1 LRRAK
6 IPGLR
11 RVDARAH
18 VRIFT
23 STIKEETP
31 GASIAGCRAAVI
43 SRGVYP
49 CVAAARGKNP
59 RPAPRFHPMSEIS
72 DTPVTATIDQIGEVL
87 RSRQSFVL
95 ISHVRPDGDAIGS
108 QLALGYSLKAMGK
121 SVRLINEDGLPENLA
136 FLSGSEII
144 ETPPAEPLDVEVAIA
159 LDTATKPRLGDAAL
173 HAASKAK
180 LWLNID
186 HHISNPK
193 YGDLNLIDSTSPA
206 TGEILYD
213 LITALDLPLPPETRD
228 AIYVA
233 VSTDTGSFQ
242 YPSTTART
250 YEMAADLVR
259 RGLDVGTINSK
270 TYDEHPYRRLEL
282 MRALLNTL
290 ERSPDGVVAH
300 WELREKTR
308 LDLALRP
315 EDSEGLIDVI
325 RAIRGVR
332 LAAFFEELP
341 DGKVRVSMRSKD
353 RELDVCKI
361 ASAFGGGGHAL
372 AAGIRMK
379 GPLEA
384 AKQQVLAAIHRRI
397 EEAKSEA

>member
-1 LRRAK
+1 
-6 IPGLR
+6 
-11 RVDARAH
+11 
-18 VRIFT
+18 
-23 STIKEETP
+23 
-31 GASIAGCRAAVI
+31 
-43 SRGVYP
+43 
-49 CVAAARGKNP
+49 
-59 RPAPRFHPMSEIS
+59 MSEVTES
-72 DTPVTATIDQIGEVL
+72 PVNATFEQIGEVL
-87 RSRQSFVL
+87 RSHQSFVIL
-95 ISHVRPDGDAIGS
+95 SHVRPDGDAIGS
-108 QLALGYSLKAMGK
+108 QLALGFSLLAMGK

-136 FLSGSEII
+136 FLAGSEHI
-144 ETPPAEPLDVEVAIA
+144 ESPPAEPLDVEVAIA

-173 HAASKAK
+173 HAASKAQ

-193 YGDLNLIDSTSPA
+193 YGDLNLIDATSPA

-213 LITALDLPLPPETRD
+213 LITALDLPMPPETRD

-242 YPSTTART
+242 YPSTTVRT

-290 ERSPDGVVAH
+290 ERSPDGIVAH
-300 WELREKTR
+300 WELRDQTR
-308 LDLALRP
+308 IDLALRP

-325 RAIRGVR
+325 RAIRGVQV
-332 LAAFFEELP
+332 AVFFEELP
-341 DGKVRVSMRSKD
+341 DGKIRVSMRSKD
-353 RELDVCKI
+353 RVLDVCKI
-361 ASAFGGGGHAL
+361 ATGFGGGGHAL

-379 GPLEA
+379 GPLE
-384 AKQQVLAAIHRRI
+384 
-397 EEAKSEA
+397 EAKKLVLGAIRKRVDETR